1 MLLNFITLL
10 LFSART
16 HASGEFRVLH
26 TPSSMKWIGEDQLDS
41 SYLSDVLLAAQG
53 HAVSGDCDW
62 SGLAIK
68 NPFTLA
74 PTAMVVVHIEGI
86 FKLAA
91 WETLKVYELIYSE
104 TLDSID
110 NLIAELDPKT
120 VYDINFIN
128 HTLGVEKYKNYF
140 GNAIV
145 PIATPIQYFKPVEY
159 ASHRQFLEEVG
170 YMHAISENLSRLLKP
185 SHVVVIRISLQ
196 NIVKINS
203 YSLLYE
209 AKKLIKQAN
218 LRLLR
223 AARTITNAVLFVLTT
238 DKKQMVNISGRSLK
252 EANNTNPFGKQ
263 TARDFPI
270 IFNIILWTTLLLALA
285 LAVVCYV
292 IATIDPGED
301 SVLYRTS
308 RTVLQRSHRKRK

>member
-1 MLLNFITLL
+1 
-10 LFSART
+10 
-16 HASGEFRVLH
+16 
-26 TPSSMKWIGEDQLDS
+26 MKWIGEDQLDS

-74 PTAMVVVHIEGI
+74 PTAMIVVHIE
-86 FKLAA
+86 
-91 WETLKVYELIYSE
+91 
-104 TLDSID
+104 
-110 NLIAELDPKT
+110 
-120 VYDINFIN
+120 
-128 HTLGVEKYKNYF
+128 GVEKYKNYF

-252 EANNTNPFGKQ
+252 EANNTNPF
-263 TARDFPI
+263 
-270 IFNIILWTTLLLALA
+270 A